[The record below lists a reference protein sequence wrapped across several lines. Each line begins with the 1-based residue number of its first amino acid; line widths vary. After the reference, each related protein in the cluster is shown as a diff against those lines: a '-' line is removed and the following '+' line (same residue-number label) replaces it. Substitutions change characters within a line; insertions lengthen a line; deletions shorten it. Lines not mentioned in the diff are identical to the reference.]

1 MTAYL
6 MINLFYIE
14 AGWPGLMAI
23 RSRWQAFSA
32 HLPTPKSFTMFNLL
46 QIPRVIR
53 GKGIRRGYD

>member
-23 RSRWQAFSA
+23 RSRWQAFFSTSA
-32 HLPTPKSFTMFNLL
+32 YSKSFTMFNLL
-46 QIPRVIR
+46 QIPRLIR
-53 GKGIRRGYD
+53 GEGDKEGL